1 MRILTLATLVL
12 ISASSSLFGDAA
24 SKDARIEEFLTIIKA
39 SSLQDQIYNQLG
51 QQIDRA
57 TLGLAQ
63 QAGIPGPEQ
72 RSATADL
79 QAKMLDA
86 MKEFMSWDKLK
97 PGMVEAYR
105 NAYSEDELDGMVAFF
120 KSPIGQAY
128 LAKSPLVATK
138 SRDIAEA
145 KVKELG
151 AMFQAMG
158 KEWADKHPKAPAL
171 SPVPK

>member
-1 MRILTLATLVL
+1 MRILTLATFVL
-12 ISASSSLFGDAA
+12 LSVSSLFADAA
-24 SKDARIEEFLTIIKA
+24 SKDAKIEEFLTLIKA
-39 SSLQDQIYNQLG
+39 SSLQDQIFSQLG

-79 QAKMLDA
+79 QAKMIAA

-105 NAYSEDELDGMVAFF
+105 NAYSEEELDGMLAFF
-120 KSPIGQAY
+120 KSPVGQAY
-128 LAKSPLVATK
+128 LSKSPTIAAKSREL
-138 SRDIAEA
+138 AES

-151 AMFQAMG
+151 GMFQQMG
-158 KEWADKHPKAPAL
+158 KEWSNQHPKSPAL
-171 SPVPK
+171 QPLPR